1 MPQALGA
8 QKAFPQRQ
16 IIALCGDGG
25 LAMLLG
31 DLLTTIQ
38 EKLPIK
44 IVVFNNSSLNFVE
57 LEQKVEG
64 LLDHYTD
71 LLNPDFGKL
80 ASVIGL
86 HGQTVTHG
94 DGLEQAVENF
104 LKHDTRLTGCTY
116 QSDGI
121 GDATRS
127 KFESG
132 LFNLSLCH

>member
-1 MPQALGA
+1 
-8 QKAFPQRQ
+8 
-16 IIALCGDGG
+16 
-25 LAMLLG
+25 MLLG

-104 LKHDTRLTGCTY
+104 LNMMVLPY
-116 QSDGI
+116 WMYIPIQWNWS
-121 GDATRS
+121 
-127 KFESG
+127 
-132 LFNLSLCH
+132 CHPIQI